1 MQPTGG
7 VLIIMRKRL
16 LLFLAV
22 LVLSPLTF
30 ADSLSVDMTFLHPS
44 ANNSGGVYTYP
55 YYFSING
62 GAAVPLMCDAFT
74 NHISVGESWTANV
87 NGLLSGNGLF
97 GNQGLEY
104 KAAGLIYIGVLNG
117 TIDPNVGNWAVW
129 NLFDQGIT
137 NNSAVLQL
145 DTLALLSALHTPN
158 STFNGLVIYT
168 PVGGRPGYG
177 PQEFIGYNPGS
188 VVTPEP
194 ASLTL
199 LGTGL
204 LGLAAAVRRK
214 VARA

>member
-1 MQPTGG
+1 
-7 VLIIMRKRL
+7 MRKHL

-30 ADSLSVDMTFLHPS
+30 AGSIPVDMTFLHPS

-55 YYFSING
+55 YYFAING
-62 GAAVPLMCDAFT
+62 GPAVPLMCDAFT

-87 NGLLSGNGLF
+87 SSLLGGSGLF
-97 GNQGLEY
+97 GNQLLDY
-104 KAAGLIYIGVLNG
+104 KAAGLIYLGVMNG
-117 TIDPNVGNWAVW
+117 SIDPNTGNWAVW
-129 NLFDQGIT
+129 NLFDKGIT
-137 NNSAVLQL
+137 NNSAVLNL
-145 DTLALLSALHTPN
+145 DTLALWTALHAP
-158 STFNGLVIYT
+158 SSAFNGLVLYT

-177 PQEFIGYNPGS
+177 PQEFIGYNPGC

-204 LGLAAAVRRK
+204 LGLAAMVRK
-214 VARA
+214 KTARS